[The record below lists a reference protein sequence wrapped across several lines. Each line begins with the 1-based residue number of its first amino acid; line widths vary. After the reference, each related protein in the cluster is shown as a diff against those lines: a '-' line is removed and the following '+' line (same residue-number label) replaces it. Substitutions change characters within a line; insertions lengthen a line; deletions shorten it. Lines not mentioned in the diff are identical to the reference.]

1 MSIRIAV
8 TGASGFLG
16 QAICRKWLSDGVEV
30 LGISRTPEKMETRGL
45 KGMRWST
52 LETAD
57 LSGFTAV
64 VHLAGERILPG
75 RWTAARKARIRSSRV
90 EGTQKL
96 VEAMKKASPSPLA
109 LIASSGV
116 AYYGDRVDHEVT
128 ESSPLGEGFL
138 AEVCR
143 DWESASMTAEAQGTR
158 VVCMR
163 LGIVL
168 DAHGGAL
175 KSMLPAFRMGAGGPM
190 GSGTQPFP
198 WIHLQDVVSFIH
210 AAISRDDVSGP
221 FNLVAGALAQREF
234 AKKLGK
240 SIRRPS
246 FLPAP
251 SFALRLLM
259 GEGADALLGGQNVR
273 SERLE
278 QVGLSPKFEH
288 LDDALAEI
296 FGKD

>member
-1 MSIRIAV
+1 MKLRIAV

-16 QAICRKWLSDGVEV
+16 QALCEQWLSEGVEV
-30 LGISRTPEKMETRGL
+30 LGISRTPEKMEQRGL
-45 KGMRWST
+45 KGMRWAT

-64 VHLAGERILPG
+64 IHLAGERILPG
-75 RWTAARKARIRSSRV
+75 RWTAARKESIRSSRV
-90 EGTQKL
+90 AGTQKL
-96 VEAMKKASPSPLA
+96 VEAMERASPSPLA

-116 AYYGDRVDHEVT
+116 AYYGDRVDQEVT
-128 ESSPLGEGFL
+128 ESSPLGQGFL

-143 DWESASMTAEAQGTR
+143 DWESASMAAEAQGTR

-163 LGIVL
+163 LGVVL
-168 DAHGGAL
+168 GANGGAL
-175 KSMLPAFRMGAGGPM
+175 KSMLPVFRMGAGGPM

-198 WIHLQDVVSFIH
+198 WIHLKDVVSFVH
-210 AAISRDDVSGP
+210 AAVSREDISGP
-221 FNLVAGALAQREF
+221 FNLVAGALPQREF
-234 AKKLGK
+234 AKSLAK

-273 SERLE
+273 SERLNE
-278 QVGLSPKFEH
+278 LGFDLQFKE
-288 LDDALAEI
+288 LDDALSEI
-296 FGKD
+296 LGKG